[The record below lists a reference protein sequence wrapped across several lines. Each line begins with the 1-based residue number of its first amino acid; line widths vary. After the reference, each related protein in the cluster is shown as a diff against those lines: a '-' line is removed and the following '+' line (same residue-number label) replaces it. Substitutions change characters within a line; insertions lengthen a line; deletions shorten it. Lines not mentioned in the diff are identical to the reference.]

1 MSKQKYTVL
10 IYPTAEHDLYD
21 IKEYFEQILKTSPD
35 SLFGKFSESIDR
47 LEDNPLIYP
56 LVKDP
61 YYNGPFRQDNF
72 LGSYQW
78 NPSPC

>member
-1 MSKQKYTVL
+1 MIKRVFVDTDIILDVALARKPFLESSKLVL
-10 IYPTAEHDLYD
+10 AL
-21 IKEYFEQILKTSPD
+21 
-35 SLFGKFSESIDR
+35 
-47 LEDNPLIYP
+47 LEN
-56 LVKDP
+56 